1 MKARKR
7 FEVKVTRGG
16 LAPALLA
23 DPERSDSIEVLD
35 LVEGEVVLFWD
46 CLPREAS
53 RMEEALRLDLETL
66 DPSEFLMRWEDA
78 RPQDFG

>member
-1 MKARKR
+1 MKARQR

-23 DPERSDSIEVLD
+23 DPDRSDSIEVVD
-35 LVEGEVVLFWD
+35 VVDGEVVLFWD

-53 RMEEALRLDLETL
+53 RMEEALRLDLERL
-66 DPSEFLMRWEDA
+66 DPSEFLMRWEEA